1 MRILILADPITN
13 LKLATDTSLYLMRQ
27 FIAENHIVDWAE
39 PKQLSWLGDRLV
51 VESNCI
57 EEPGGHEVGPKLEAA
72 KFRELSGY
80 ELVLIR
86 KDPPFDVSYQR
97 LCWLL
102 SSYEGR
108 LEISNSPSLLLQ
120 HHEKM
125 LPLTAVSQG
134 ILSPN
139 DIISTCIT
147 DDASVARR
155 FVRSLHSANII
166 MKPWLGHGGR
176 DIQLLDA
183 QGFVDE
189 ADKYFQTGERWMLQ
203 PFEDAVFT
211 RGDRR
216 VLFLGG
222 KYLGDFVRLPR
233 SGQFISNLIRGGQAF
248 IREMDAQEKELVR
261 RLEPWLANL
270 GLDFV
275 GADFING
282 KLTEINVTSPT
293 GFRNYEDLTSKNL
306 ASWVTEYLTKKVAR
320 KLA

>member
-1 MRILILADPITN
+1 MRVLILADPITS
-13 LKLATDTSLYLMRQ
+13 LKLGTDTSLYLMRQ
-27 FIAENHIVDWAE
+27 FIDENHIVDWAE
-39 PKQLSWLGDRLV
+39 PRHVSWLADRLV
-51 VESNCI
+51 VESNRV
-57 EEPGGHEVGPKLEAA
+57 EESGTWEVGPKLQGAR
-72 KFRELSGY
+72 FRELSDY

-86 KDPPFDVSYQR
+86 KDPPFDMNYQR

-102 SSYEGR
+102 SSCEGR
-108 LEISNSPSLLLQ
+108 LVISNSPSLLLQ

-134 ILSPN
+134 VLTAN

-147 DDASVARR
+147 DDHGVAIR
-155 FVRSLHSANII
+155 FVKSLHSANII

-183 QGFVDE
+183 QGFMDE
-189 ADKYFQTGERWMLQ
+189 ATKYFQNGERWMLQ
-203 PFEDAVFT
+203 PFEEAVFT

-222 KYLGDFVRLPR
+222 KYLGDFVRLPK

-248 IREMDAQEKELVR
+248 LREMDEQEKELVR
-261 RLEPWLANL
+261 RLEPWLAKL

-306 ASWVTEYLTKKVAR
+306 ASWVIEYLTKKVIR
-320 KLA
+320 DLS